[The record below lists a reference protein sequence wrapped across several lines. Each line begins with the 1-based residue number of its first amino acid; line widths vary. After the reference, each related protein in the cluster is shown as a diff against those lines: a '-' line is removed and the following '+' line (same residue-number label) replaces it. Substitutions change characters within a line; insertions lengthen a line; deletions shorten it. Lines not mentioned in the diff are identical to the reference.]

1 MAISKR
7 NSNLFAAENWEMA
20 YSAYTNVSFKAYDF
34 STMRASMLNYIREN
48 YPENFNDYI
57 ESSEF
62 VAIIELISYLSQSL
76 AFRVD
81 LNTRENFLSTAE
93 SRDSIL
99 RLANML
105 GYAPKRNIPA
115 SGLMKVTSMSTTE
128 PLVDATGLSI
138 QNTEVFWNDDNN
150 PDSFDQFVA
159 ILNSAMSTN
168 NPFTKPIVE
177 KTVGTI
183 PTEIYA
189 LNNQTGQNLT
199 FNFNATVNGEAFPF
213 EVVSSDINENKVFE
227 EAQPDVYQPLRF
239 VYRNDK
245 KGLESANTGFFFMFK
260 QGQLEFKDFIFDRAL
275 PNRFIDIADANI
287 NESDI
292 FFQQLDENAVR
303 QVTWKRVPNLTG
315 QTLAYNSLS
324 LNDRNVY
331 SVENT
336 LGEGIRIKFA
346 DGNFGNVP
354 TGIFRL
360 YYRKSA
366 GTSLTIRPENFNVIS
381 LSIPYFNSADELYSL
396 TVNME
401 LQNSVVNAA
410 PAESLQSIKNNA
422 PQTYYTQDRMVSAQ
436 DYNVYPLSK
445 SVNILKLKATNRTH
459 AGHSRFIDIEDPT
472 GRFSKTTSYADD
484 GALYKDDEPYQ
495 TSSKAHLRR

>member
-7 NSNLFAAENWEMA
+7 NSNLFAAENWEVA

-81 LNTRENFLSTAE
+81 LNTRENFLSTAQ

-138 QNTEVFWNDDNN
+138 QNTQIFWNDDNN
-150 PDSFDQFVA
+150 LDSFDQFVA
-159 ILNSAMSTN
+159 ILNSAMSSS
-168 NPFTKPIVE
+168 NPFTKPIIE
-177 KTVGTI
+177 ETVGSI
-183 PTEIYA
+183 PTEVYA
-189 LNNQTGQNLT
+189 LNNRRGQNLT
-199 FNFNATVNGEAFPF
+199 FDFTADINGETFPF
-213 EVVSSDINENKVFE
+213 EVVSSNITDNKVFA
-227 EAQPDVYQPLRF
+227 EAQPDVYQPMRF

-245 KGLESANTGFFFMFK
+245 KGLESPYTGFFFMFK
-260 QGQLEFKDFIFDRAL
+260 QGELQFQDYIFDRAL
-275 PNRFIDIADANI
+275 ANRSIIIDDTNI
-287 NESDI
+287 NETDI
-292 FFQQLDENAVR
+292 FFQQLDEQAVR
-303 QVTWKRVPNLTG
+303 QSTWTRVPNLTG

-324 LNDRNVY
+324 LGNRNVY
-331 SVENT
+331 QVENT
-336 LGEGIRIKFA
+336 VNDGIQIKFA
-346 DGNFGNVP
+346 DGNFGNIP

-366 GTSLTIRPENFNVIS
+366 GTTLNIRPEVFN
-381 LSIPYFNSADELYSL
+381 
-396 TVNME
+396 TV
-401 LQNSVVNAA
+401 
-410 PAESLQSIKNNA
+410 
-422 PQTYYTQDRMVSAQ
+422 
-436 DYNVYPLSK
+436 SK
-445 SVNILKLKATNRTH
+445 LCSKFRT
-459 AGHSRFIDIEDPT
+459 SRN
-472 GRFSKTTSYADD
+472 TTK
-484 GALYKDDEPYQ
+484 YK
-495 TSSKAHLRR
+495 K